1 MKIKDLNRKPKHI
14 TSVGGQAL
22 IEGLLMRGPKDQAIA
37 IRKSDGEIVVKEE
50 KLNTLGM
57 RYKILRLPFIR
68 GVVGLVESMVMG
80 VNALM
85 YSAEFF
91 EEDEEEE
98 VKETFLEKKFGEKA
112 EGIEM
117 TIMLVT
123 SLLIATGLFMILPNL
138 LTTLLKRNIE
148 NPIILNLIE
157 GLIRIIIFA
166 IYLVSIAK
174 MEDVGRVFEY
184 HGAEHKT
191 IHCYENGDE
200 LTVEN
205 VKKYSILHPR
215 CGTSFLFMVMI
226 VSILVLSFFGWP
238 SPLLRLTIRIL
249 MLPVIAG
256 ISYEIN
262 RLIGKSDNKL
272 SYIMSYPGLMIQKLA
287 TVKEPDE
294 EQIEVAIVALEAVL
308 TGNQEDDKW

>member
-1 MKIKDLNRKPKHI
+1 
-14 TSVGGQAL
+14 
-22 IEGLLMRGPKDQAIA
+22 MRGPKELAIA
-37 IRKSDGEIVVKEE
+37 VRKPDGEIVLKEE
-50 KLNTLGM
+50 ELNTLGM
-57 RYKILRLPFIR
+57 RKSFFRLPFIR
-68 GVVGLVESMVMG
+68 GVVGLVESMVIG
-80 VNALM
+80 VNALL
-85 YSAEFF
+85 YSSEFYED
-91 EEDEEEE
+91 EEDEENENE
-98 VKETFLEKKFGEKA
+98 KVPFLERIFGDKA
-112 EGIEM
+112 ENVSIGL
-117 TIMLVT
+117 TLLT
-123 SLLIATGLFMILPNL
+123 SLTIAIVLFMLLPNF
-138 LTTLLKRNIE
+138 LTTLLKKNITS
-148 NPIILNLIE
+148 PIILNLIE
-157 GLIRIIIFA
+157 GAIRIVIFA
-166 IYLVSIAK
+166 FYLIMISK

-238 SPLLRLTIRIL
+238 SPLMRILTRIL

-262 RLIGKSDNKL
+262 RLIGKSSGKL
-272 SYIMSYPGLMIQKLA
+272 AYILSYPGLMIQKFA
-287 TVKEPDE
+287 TVKEPDG

-308 TGNQEDDKW
+308 TGNKEEDKWS